1 MNLRIDRDQN
11 QRHLLF
17 NSKGDDSMN
26 KFFNNNISHLKNLSK
41 DEFESLYEFTEII
54 NSATHQDSLAEDAI
68 DIVIKIIN
76 AERGLFVKYDAV
88 NDSFSII
95 TARKISNENI
105 TDLHEFSS
113 GILQKVIKE
122 KKPLLYHDVMS
133 DPHLSQFESVQIQR
147 IKSVIGV
154 PIIRDEKVWGIIIAD
169 SQLDRREFT
178 EENLFFL
185 SFFSNLV
192 SLALDRIIK
201 LEELEKENRIL
212 INRLQTT
219 EHIPEMIGDSSAT
232 RILTHLIHK
241 VAQTDATV
249 LIIGESGTGKEIAA
263 KAIHQL
269 SRRKDKPFLAQFCGS
284 IPDNLLESEL
294 FGYKKGAFTGAGTDK
309 QGLLEAADAGT
320 FFLDEIAD
328 ISTALQAKLLRVL
341 ENREIIRLGDTKVKK
356 IDVRIVAATNKDLQ
370 ALVKEGIFRE
380 DLFYR
385 LNVFPIRIPPL
396 RERKS
401 DIPLLTSHFIK
412 QIGKKEMV
420 IDPAAIKKLENY
432 YWPGNIRQLIN
443 VIQRA
448 LILCDTNKIF
458 AEHIILEEE
467 QNMEN
472 FQGTLQ
478 EFEMLLLKKRLEEFD
493 GNRTLTAKSLDV
505 SVRWV
510 QLKLKEMDE
519 Q

>member
-1 MNLRIDRDQN
+1 MTT
-11 QRHLLF
+11 
-17 NSKGDDSMN
+17 
-26 KFFNNNISHLKNLSK
+26 FFTNNIIHIKNLSK
-41 DEFESLYEFTEII
+41 DEFESLYEFSQIL
-54 NSATHQDSLAEDAI
+54 NSATKQELLIEDAI
-68 DIVIKIIN
+68 DIVINVIN
-76 AERGLFVKYDAV
+76 AERGLFVKYDEI

-95 TARKISNENI
+95 TARKISNESI

-113 GILQKVIKE
+113 GILRKVIKE

-154 PIIRDEKVWGIIIAD
+154 PIIRDEKVWGVIIAD

-178 EENLFFL
+178 EENLLFL

-201 LEELEKENRIL
+201 LEELEKENQIL
-212 INRLQTT
+212 INRLQSYF
-219 EHIPEMIGDSSAT
+219 EIPDMIGNSPVMHNLSQ
-232 RILTHLIHK
+232 ILYK
-241 VAQTDATV
+241 VALTDATV
-249 LIIGESGTGKEIAA
+249 LIAGESGTGKEIAA
-263 KAIHQL
+263 KAIHEL
-269 SRRKDKPFLAQFCGS
+269 SKRKDKPFLAQFCGS

-294 FGYKKGAFTGAGTDK
+294 FGYKKGAFTGANTDK
-309 QGLLEAADAGT
+309 QGLLEAAEGGT

-341 ENREIIRLGDTKVKK
+341 ENREIIRLGDVKVRK
-356 IDVRIVAATNKDLQ
+356 INVRIITATNKDLQ
-370 ALVKEGIFRE
+370 TLVKEGKFRE

-396 RERKS
+396 RERRT
-401 DIPLLTSHFIK
+401 DIPLLVSHFIK
-412 QIGKKEMV
+412 KMGKKDMA
-420 IDPAAIKKLENY
+420 IDSAAIKKLESY

-443 VIQRA
+443 VIHRA
-448 LILCDTNKIF
+448 LILCEGNKLL
-458 AEHIILEEE
+458 AEHIILEDAAVT
-467 QNMEN
+467 EN

-478 EFEMLLLKKRLEEFD
+478 EFEMLLLKKRLEELN

-505 SVRWV
+505 SVRWI
-510 QLKLKEMDE
+510 QLKLKEMGE

>member
-1 MNLRIDRDQN
+1 MT
-11 QRHLLF
+11 
-17 NSKGDDSMN
+17 
-26 KFFNNNISHLKNLSK
+26 KFFTENINHIKNLSK
-41 DEFESLYEFTEII
+41 DEFESLYEFTEIL
-54 NSATHQDSLAEDAI
+54 NSATRQDSLIEDAI
-68 DIVIKIIN
+68 DIVIKVIN
-76 AERGLFVKYDAV
+76 AERGLFVKYDET
-88 NDSFSII
+88 NDNFSII

-122 KKPLLYHDVMS
+122 KKPLLYHDVLS

-154 PIIRDEKVWGIIIAD
+154 PIIRDEKVWGVIIAD
-169 SQLDRREFT
+169 SQLDRREYT
-178 EENLFFL
+178 EENLLFL

-201 LEELEKENRIL
+201 LEELEKENQIL
-212 INRLQTT
+212 INRLQLT
-219 EHIPEMIGDSSAT
+219 EKIPEMIGNSPAMRTLS
-232 RILTHLIHK
+232 HLIHK
-241 VAQTDATV
+241 VALTDATV
-249 LIIGESGTGKEIAA
+249 LIIGESGTGKEITA

-269 SRRKDKPFLAQFCGS
+269 SKRKEKPFLAQFCGS

-294 FGYKKGAFTGAGTDK
+294 FGYKKGAFTGANNDK
-309 QGLLEAADAGT
+309 QGLLEAADGGT

-341 ENREIIRLGDTKVKK
+341 ENREIIRLGDVKVKK
-356 IDVRIVAATNKDLQ
+356 VDARIIAATNKDLQ
-370 ALVKEGIFRE
+370 SLVKEKTFRE

-396 RERKS
+396 RERRS
-401 DIPLLTSHFIK
+401 DIPLLVNFFVK
-412 QIGKKEMV
+412 KIGRQDMK
-420 IDPAAIKKLENY
+420 IDPAAIKKLESY

-448 LILCDTNKIF
+448 LILCDGNKLLS
-458 AEHIILEEE
+458 EHIVLEDAAEV
-467 QNMEN
+467 EN

-478 EFEMLLLKKRLEEFD
+478 EFEMLLLKKRLDEFD

-505 SVRWV
+505 SVRWI
-510 QLKLKEMDE
+510 QMKLKGMME
-519 Q
+519 

>member
-1 MNLRIDRDQN
+1 MKN
-11 QRHLLF
+11 
-17 NSKGDDSMN
+17 
-26 KFFNNNISHLKNLSK
+26 FFTDNISHIKNLSK
-41 DEFESLYEFTEII
+41 DEFESLYEFTELL
-54 NSATHQDSLAEDAI
+54 NSATQQDSLIENAI
-68 DIVIKIIN
+68 DIVIKVIN
-76 AERGLFVKYDAV
+76 AERGLFVKYDEA
-88 NDSFSII
+88 NDNFSII
-95 TARKISNENI
+95 SARKISNESI

-122 KKPLLYHDVMS
+122 KKPLLYHDVMG

-154 PIIRDEKVWGIIIAD
+154 PIIRDEKVWGVIVAD

-178 EENLFFL
+178 EENLLFL

-201 LEELEKENRIL
+201 LEELEKENQIL
-212 INRLQTT
+212 TNRLLLT
-219 EHIPEMIGDSSAT
+219 EEIPEMIGSSPVMRTLA
-232 RILTHLIHK
+232 HLIHK

-249 LIIGESGTGKEIAA
+249 LITGESGTGKELAA

-269 SRRKDKPFLAQFCGS
+269 SKRKDKPFLAQFCGS
-284 IPDNLLESEL
+284 IPDSLLESEL
-294 FGYKKGAFTGAGTDK
+294 FGYKKGAFTGANSDK
-309 QGLLEAADAGT
+309 QGLLEAADYGT
-320 FFLDEIAD
+320 FLLDEIAD

-341 ENREIIRLGDTKVKK
+341 ENREIIRLGDVKVKK
-356 IDVRIVAATNKDLQ
+356 IDVRIITATNKDLQ
-370 ALVKEGIFRE
+370 TLVKEGEFRE

-385 LNVFPIRIPPL
+385 LNIFPIRIPPL
-396 RERKS
+396 RERRS

-412 QIGKKEMV
+412 RFGKKEMS
-420 IDPAAIKKLENY
+420 IDSTAIKKLENY

-448 LILCDTNKIF
+448 IILCDGNKLLS
-458 AEHIILEEE
+458 EHIILEEAAE
-467 QNMEN
+467 TEN
-472 FQGTLQ
+472 FQGTMQ
-478 EFEMLLLKKRLEEFD
+478 EFEMLLLKKRLNEFN

-505 SVRWV
+505 SVRWI
-510 QLKLKEMDE
+510 QLKLKEMGE